1 VLCPGLT
8 RTRIMDSP
16 DRQDPGAKPMS
27 REGDPDALFNSLEGA
42 MDPIEVGRAVVRGI
56 RDNLPYILTHGE
68 FHDEVRA
75 LFDEIVEAFPV
86 DQAVPEARAAFERGR
101 RELCDGLRHL
111 PVID

>member
-1 VLCPGLT
+1 
-8 RTRIMDSP
+8 
-16 DRQDPGAKPMS
+16 
-27 REGDPDALFNSLEGA
+27 
-42 MDPIEVGRAVVRGI
+42 VRS
-56 RDNLPYILTHGE
+56 
-68 FHDEVRA
+68 